1 MTDSFRTH
9 RSGNGVGWAA
19 GRTFGERYVAE
30 RLIGEGGWAETYL
43 GRDQLLGR
51 AVALKLLRSQFAGDP
66 ALVDRFE
73 REARIAAAISH
84 PNVVAVYDFGTE
96 GEIFFIALQYI
107 AGSDLKRYVTERGRL
122 PLGEAVEIASEILKG
137 LGAIHRA
144 GIVHRDVKP
153 QNVLLGDDGLVRIT
167 DFGVAHQSLATRVT
181 SHGAALGTAA
191 YMAPEQAK
199 GAAVSPATDLYAL
212 GVVLYELI
220 TGRLPFERDN
230 PMATL
235 LAHVQELPPPMQAM
249 ALDADVPPAV
259 EAVVARALEKEP
271 DARFASAP
279 EMLAALAQAS
289 GASAGWTPTQ
299 QFAAADLTTRVNSAI
314 GGAADGGF
322 PPGAFPPAATG
333 GRLPPSGGRAGAA
346 DRGGSSGRGWILA
359 LLGVGVAIA
368 VLVAIVLADPWGGD
382 DDLSGGGNQGQ
393 AGPTSAGSSPT
404 TRATLTVLAP
414 IQTATASATAELT
427 ETVRA
432 QPSIESRPTSTQ
444 TPAPTQTPE
453 PTEALPPTAAATTTA
468 TETATSE
475 PTATEEI
482 EPTEPPPT
490 STQEIVE
497 QPSEDQGAIQPDG
510 SIIYDASAWQGG
522 AGKKKDKG
530 NGGSGS
536 ETEVAS
542 LEAHGGPKS
551 TATLSFNLSEVPA
564 EGVTISLQARREKE
578 DDEPAVLVLQVNEAS
593 APEPLDISAAG
604 ENWGTIQISVPAD
617 ALVVGA
623 NQLTVTAERS
633 GQGKPPTIL
642 LGEVTIEAGQVDDGS
657 LGSETPAEE
666 IVETDG
672 EGNGEAPTISPT

>member
-1 MTDSFRTH
+1 MTESFRTN
-9 RSGNGVGWAA
+9 RSANRAGWAA

-96 GEIFFIALQYI
+96 GETFFIALQYI
-107 AGSDLKRYVTERGRL
+107 AGSDLKRYVTEHGRL
-122 PLGEAVEIASEILKG
+122 PLGDAVEIATEILKG

-212 GVVLYELI
+212 GVVLYELL

-271 DARFASAP
+271 EARFASAP

-289 GASAGWTPTQ
+289 GSRAGWTPTQ
-299 QFAAADLTTRVNSAI
+299 HFAAADLTTRVNPPI
-314 GGAADGGF
+314 GGTPGGGF
-322 PPGAFPPAATG
+322 PPSAVPPAATG
-333 GRLPPSGGRAGAA
+333 GRLPPSGGRAVASDSA
-346 DRGGSSGRGWILA
+346 GSSGRGWILA
-359 LLGVGVAIA
+359 LLAVGVAIA
-368 VLVAIVLADPWGGD
+368 ALVAIVLADPWGGD
-382 DDLSGGGNQGQ
+382 DDPSGSGNQGQ
-393 AGPTSAGSSPT
+393 AAPSAT
-404 TRATLTVLAP
+404 TGATLPVLAP
-414 IQTATASATAELT
+414 IQTATASATAEPT

-432 QPSIESRPTSTQ
+432 QPSIQARPTSTQ

-453 PTEALPPTAAATTTA
+453 PTETPPPTATATA
-468 TETATSE
+468 NPTETATAE
-475 PTATEEI
+475 PTATEEV

-490 STQEIVE
+490 STPEIVE
-497 QPSEDQGAIQPDG
+497 QPPEDQGAIQPGD
-510 SIIYDASAWQGG
+510 SVIYDASAWEGG
-522 AGKKKDKG
+522 ARKKKDKG
-530 NGGSGS
+530 NGGSDS
-536 ETEVAS
+536 EIEVAS
-542 LEAHGGPKS
+542 VEANGGPKS

-564 EGVTISLQARREKE
+564 EGVTISIQARREKE
-578 DDEPAVLVLQVNEAS
+578 DDETAVLMLQVNEAA

-604 ENWGTIQISVPAD
+604 ENWGTVQISVPAD

-642 LGEVTIEAGQVDDGS
+642 LGEVTIDAGQLVDGS
-657 LGSETPAEE
+657 PGSETPVDG
-666 IVETDG
+666 IVETEG
-672 EGNGEAPTISPT
+672 EGDDEAPTISPT